1 MAEAMYLG
9 VPVVA
14 TKWSGNLDFCTPQ
27 TSLLVDAALTPARV
41 KHAHLAGLSGARWA
55 DPDIIHAAALLRAL
69 YENPAL
75 GRDLAAAAGIEIRRL
90 RQTYSYDCAIAQLK
104 QRG

>member
-1 MAEAMYLG
+1 LG

-14 TKWSGNLDFCTPQ
+14 TKWSGNLDFCTPH

-55 DPDIIHAAALLRAL
+55 DPDSAHAAAQLRAL
-69 YENPAL
+69 YENPDL
-75 GRDLAAAAGIEIRRL
+75 GRILAAAAGLEIRRL